1 MNLLKTRLKCQRPV
15 LKVLNTSFR
24 FNNNDSKRRVSFSGP
39 IRQHLI
45 DIKIRHQQMSDQL
58 MNADKLEVSEI
69 TRISKDCAEL
79 SRVVELSD
87 ERNVL
92 LQSIVDLENMIK
104 DESNKGTEGDEM
116 TLLANEEIDESRMA
130 QLSIEADIIKALTPR
145 DEADDKGVVLEV
157 RAGTGT
163 CYV

>member
-1 MNLLKTRLKCQRPV
+1 
-15 LKVLNTSFR
+15 
-24 FNNNDSKRRVSFSGP
+24 
-39 IRQHLI
+39 
-45 DIKIRHQQMSDQL
+45 MSDQL